1 MRQYE
6 KTHPWITFQI
16 DLREMPYSLW
26 MKLGECTS
34 KIEHISRVPLVHDSA
49 EDLYKV
55 YLAKGVHATTAIE
68 GNSYVANKETMLNL
82 RPFRAPS
89 SGR

>member
-16 DLREMPYSLW
+16 DLRDVPYSLW

-55 YLAKGVHATTAIE
+55 YLAKGCSCHY
-68 GNSYVANKETMLNL
+68 GN
-82 RPFRAPS
+82 
-89 SGR
+89 